1 MWNIAPIAHA
11 LWHRK
16 AGALLIATQVALT
29 LAILCNALGV
39 VLDRRDQASRPT
51 GTVASSIRR
60 CSPWSPGAIVS
71 PIAQIIRVSIGPG
84 ASTFA
89 RMPRPAH
96 SSATTRVMPTTA
108 CLDAT

>member
-51 GTVASSIRR
+51 GTDEDNLLFLQVVFLLQVLVFRSASIL
-60 CSPWSPGAIVS
+60 
-71 PIAQIIRVSIGPG
+71 
-84 ASTFA
+84 
-89 RMPRPAH
+89 
-96 SSATTRVMPTTA
+96 PTTVKHSIV
-108 CLDAT
+108 LP